1 MSQPAYDAELLD
13 SYESYGS
20 EGADDNTTL
29 EIDEVVVA
37 RTRVEQ
43 TRAEMADT
51 IEALKEKLEPQH
63 LVDQAKET
71 VREATIG
78 KAQHVMDEAKDRARE
93 AVDTVSYTARDYS
106 TTIVDTI
113 RANPIPAAMIGI
125 GVGWLLMSARKQ
137 NNGYRRYEADR
148 YYGPTGSTQGYG
160 TSAYGTPVYG
170 ASVYGAPAYGTPDY
184 QTTDRY
190 ENPAAGTYGTY
201 DRSGDQGGLRDMA
214 GRVQERAGEVV
225 DRVQDSAGRI
235 ADRAGEMAERVQDR
249 AGELA
254 GRVQDRAGRVVDRA
268 GEVASRVQDRAGQMA
283 GRVQESAAQVS
294 ERARYQARQAATVVQ
309 QNVEENPLAVGAVAL
324 AVGAALGFLLPET
337 QKEHEL
343 MGEARDRI
351 MDRAQTTAQQVGQ
364 KVQNVA
370 REAVDTMKT
379 QAQDQGL
386 MPNKDEMNNLKQ
398 KASNI
403 IDTTMHAAEQEA
415 QSQGLIPGD
424 QNPDLTQRRAA

>member
-1 MSQPAYDAELLD
+1 M
-13 SYESYGS
+13 
-20 EGADDNTTL
+20 
-29 EIDEVVVA
+29 
-37 RTRVEQ
+37 
-43 TRAEMADT
+43 
-51 IEALKEKLEPQH
+51 
-63 LVDQAKET
+63 
-71 VREATIG
+71 
-78 KAQHVMDEAKDRARE
+78 
-93 AVDTVSYTARDYS
+93 DTVGYTARDYS

-125 GVGWLLMSARKQ
+125 GLGWLLMSARKQ
-137 NNGYRRYEADR
+137 STGDRRYDAER
-148 YYGPTGSTQGYG
+148 YYGPTGATRGYG
-160 TSAYGTPVYG
+160 APVYGTPVYG
-170 ASVYGAPAYGTPDY
+170 ASTYGTPDY

-225 DRVQDSAGRI
+225 DRVQDRAGRI

-249 AGELA
+249 AGEFA

-268 GEVASRVQDRAGQMA
+268 GEMAGRMQDRAGQV
-283 GRVQESAAQVS
+283 G

-386 MPNKDEMNNLKQ
+386 MPNKDEMSNLKQ

-415 QSQGLIPGD
+415 HSQGLIPGD
-424 QNPDLTQRRAA
+424 QTTDATQRRAA

>member
-20 EGADDNTTL
+20 EGAEDKTL
-29 EIDEVVVA
+29 EIDEVTVA
-37 RTRVEQ
+37 RARVEQ

-63 LVDQAKET
+63 LVEQAKET

-78 KAQHVMDEAKDRARE
+78 KAQHVMDEAKDRAKE
-93 AVDTVSYTARDYS
+93 AVDSVSYTARDYS

-137 NNGYRRYEADR
+137 NGYERRYEGER
-148 YYGPTGSTQGYG
+148 YYGPTGSN
-160 TSAYGTPVYG
+160 
-170 ASVYGAPAYGTPDY
+170 SVYGAPTYGAQTYRAYGTPDY

-190 ENPAAGTYGTY
+190 ENPAAGNYGAY
-201 DRSGDQGGLRDMA
+201 ESNSGGLRDMA
-214 GRVQERAGEVV
+214 GRVQDRAGEVV
-225 DRVQDSAGRI
+225 DRVQDRAGQM
-235 ADRAGEMAERVQDR
+235 ADRAGEMVGRVQDR
-249 AGELA
+249 AGEMA
-254 GRVQDRAGRVVDRA
+254 GRVQDRAGRMVDRA
-268 GEVASRVQDRAGQMA
+268 GDMAHQVQDRAGQVA

-294 ERARYQARQAATVVQ
+294 ERARLQARQAATAVQ
-309 QNVEENPLAVGAVAL
+309 HNVEENPLAVGAVAL

-343 MGEARDRI
+343 MGQARDRI
-351 MDRAQTTAQQVGQ
+351 MDRAQSTAQQVGQ

-370 REAVDTMKT
+370 REAVDTMKA
-379 QAQDQGL
+379 QAQEQG
-386 MPNKDEMNNLKQ
+386 MVPNKEEMNNLKQ
-398 KASNI
+398 SASGI
-403 IDTTMHAAEQEA
+403 IDTTLHAAQQEA
-415 QSQGLIPGD
+415 QAQGLIPS
-424 QNPDLTQRRAA
+424 DLNTDATQRRAA

>member
-1 MSQPAYDAELLD
+1 MSQPTHDAELWD
-13 SYESYGS
+13 NDESYDS
-20 EGADDNTTL
+20 EGASDTTL
-29 EIDEVVVA
+29 EIDEVTVA
-37 RTRVEQ
+37 RARVEQ

-63 LVDQAKET
+63 LVEQAKET

-93 AVDTVSYTARDYS
+93 AVDNVGYTARDYS

-113 RANPIPAAMIGI
+113 RANPIPAALIGI
-125 GVGWLLMSARKQ
+125 GVGWLVMSARK
-137 NNGYRRYEADR
+137 NNSSERRYNGER
-148 YYGPTGSTQGYG
+148 YYGPAG
-160 TSAYGTPVYG
+160 ANPVYG
-170 ASVYGAPAYGTPDY
+170 APTYGAQTYRAYGTPDY

-201 DRSGDQGGLRDMA
+201 ERTTDSNAGGLRDMA

-225 DRVQDSAGRI
+225 DRVQDRAGQI
-235 ADRAGEMAERVQDR
+235 ADRAGEMAGRVQDR

-254 GRVQDRAGRVVDRA
+254 GRVQDRAGRMVDRA
-268 GEVASRVQDRAGQMA
+268 GDVA
-283 GRVQESAAQVS
+283 GRVQETAAQAS
-294 ERARYQARQAATVVQ
+294 ERARLQARHAATAVQ
-309 QNVEENPLAVGAVAL
+309 HNVEENPLAVGAVAL

-343 MGEARDRI
+343 MGQTRDRV

-370 REAVDTMKT
+370 REAVDTLKT

-386 MPNKDEMNNLKQ
+386 VPNKEEMNNLKQ
-398 KASNI
+398 SASGI
-403 IDTTMHAAEQEA
+403 IDTTLHAAQQEA
-415 QSQGLIPGD
+415 KSQGLIPSD
-424 QNPDLTQRRAA
+424 PQADNAERQAA

>member
-1 MSQPAYDAELLD
+1 MSQPAYDAELSD

-20 EGADDNTTL
+20 EGADESDNTTQ

-37 RTRVEQ
+37 RARVEQ

-51 IEALKEKLEPQH
+51 IDALKERLEPQH
-63 LVDQAKET
+63 LVEQAKET

-78 KAQHVMDEAKDRARE
+78 KAQHVMDEAKDRARD
-93 AVDTVSYTARDYS
+93 AMDTVSYTAKDYS

-125 GVGWLLMSARKQ
+125 GLGWLLMSARKQ
-137 NNGYRRYEADR
+137 TNGHRRYEGER
-148 YYGPTGSTQGYG
+148 YYGPTGATQGYG
-160 TSAYGTPVYG
+160 TPTYG
-170 ASVYGAPAYGTPDY
+170 ASVYGASAYGTPDY

-201 DRSGDQGGLRDMA
+201 DRSGDQDHGGLRDMA

-225 DRVQDSAGRI
+225 DRVQDRAGRI

-249 AGELA
+249 AG
-254 GRVQDRAGRVVDRA
+254 RVVDRA
-268 GEVASRVQDRAGQMA
+268 GEMAGRVQDRAGQMA
-283 GRVQESAAQVS
+283 GRVQEGAAQVS
-294 ERARYQARQAATVVQ
+294 ERARYQARQAVNVVQ
-309 QNVEENPLAVGAVAL
+309 HNVEENPLAMGAVAL

-351 MDRAQTTAQQVGQ
+351 VDRAQTTAQQVGK

-379 QAQDQGL
+379 QAHDQGL
-386 MPNKDEMNNLKQ
+386 IPNKDEMSNLKQ
-398 KASNI
+398 KTSEI

-415 QSQGLIPGD
+415 QSQGLLPGD
-424 QNPDLTQRRAA
+424 QNGDSAQRRAA